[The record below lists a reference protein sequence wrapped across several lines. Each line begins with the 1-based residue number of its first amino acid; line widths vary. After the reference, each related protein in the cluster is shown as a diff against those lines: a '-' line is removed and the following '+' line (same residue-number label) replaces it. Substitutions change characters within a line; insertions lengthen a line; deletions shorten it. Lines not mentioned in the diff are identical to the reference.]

1 MAKSK
6 KKQRRKAFK
15 IFEGNA
21 AAQKALKKAFQKSGS
36 SGDKITNKE
45 VQAIIAAGGTEG
57 QIKQLVDRVQS
68 SSGRLRIGDRVNTYK
83 DITKIFN
90 PNRDQPSPSGMYDA
104 EGNPVD
110 LPTVNVPE
118 FPDYSGQISGALA
131 AGDAKMEEL
140 MNKMKIDQEAA
151 LERQRLADEA
161 RQKQMLIGARRERA
175 AGRAPSLQI
184 RGAGELSKTAGT
196 QGFRRRRDQ
205 FKRRAFQPL
214 AQIAAQGAANQLV
227 NI

>member
-6 KKQRRKAFK
+6 KKQREKAFK
-15 IFEGNA
+15 IFEGNE

-36 SGDKITNKE
+36 SSDKITNKE

-68 SSGRLRIGDRVNTYK
+68 SGGRLRIGGAVNTYK

-110 LPTVNVPE
+110 LPTIDIPD
-118 FPDYSGQISGALA
+118 FPDYSGQISDALSSA
-131 AGDAKMEEL
+131 DKNYTDL
-140 MNKMKIDQEAA
+140 VDQMKIDREAME
-151 LERQRLADEA
+151 ERQRTAN
-161 RQKQMLIGARRERA
+161 LISARRMRA
-175 AGRAPSLQI
+175 AGRTPNLQI
-184 RGAGELSKTAGT
+184 RGAGETPETAGT
-196 QGFRRRRDQ
+196 QGFRRRREQ
-205 FKRRAFQPL
+205 FKKKRFRGL